1 MPLSS
6 PLKLV
11 PHSNIWGLLLW
22 STLHWCPPM
31 LLCSP
36 GEGHGILSTEEGDG
50 RRRGQMAALG
60 TNCRAKQLRR
70 GCRVQVVK
78 AAWVGAV

>member
-11 PHSNIWGLLLW
+11 PHSNIWRLLLC
-22 STLHWCPPM
+22 STLHQCPQM

-36 GEGHGILSTEEGDG
+36 GEGHGILSTEEGNG
-50 RRRGQMAALG
+50 RRRGQVAALG
-60 TNCRAKQLRR
+60 TD
-70 GCRVQVVK
+70 CRVKPLRGGCCDQVLQG
-78 AAWVGAV
+78 AWVGAV

>member
-11 PHSNIWGLLLW
+11 PHSNVWGLLLW
-22 STLHWCPPM
+22 STLHWCTPI
-31 LLCSP
+31 LRCSP
-36 GEGHGILSTEEGDG
+36 GEGHGIPSIEEGDG
-50 RRRGQMAALG
+50 RRRGQVAALG
-60 TNCRAKQLRR
+60 TNCRAKPLRG

-78 AAWVGAV
+78 GAWVGAV